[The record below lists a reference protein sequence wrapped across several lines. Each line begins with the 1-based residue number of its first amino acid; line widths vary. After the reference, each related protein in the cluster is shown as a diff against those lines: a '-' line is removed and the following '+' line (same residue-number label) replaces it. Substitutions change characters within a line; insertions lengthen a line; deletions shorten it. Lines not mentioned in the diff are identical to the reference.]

1 MANGT
6 TEEAG
11 YARGMEACERLL
23 NAIEARDY
31 AAIESCFAREATF
44 TALTPHR
51 LREHAGAMEAAAR
64 YRYWLEPLDD
74 FEVVESDCAQV
85 ADRVRIRY
93 RFRGVDPK
101 KGHQENE
108 HTGYATVEDGRIV
121 QMNLACAGFRP
132 QAARTL
138 SP

>member
-1 MANGT
+1 M
-6 TEEAG
+6 
-11 YARGMEACERLL
+11 
-23 NAIEARDY
+23 AIEARDY
-31 AAIESCFAREATF
+31 SAIEGCFAREATF

-51 LREHAGAMEAAAR
+51 LREHAGATEAAAR
-64 YRYWLEPLDD
+64 YRYWLDPLDN

-93 RFRGVDPK
+93 RFRGVDPEN
-101 KGHQENE
+101 GYQENE
-108 HTGYATVEDGRIV
+108 HTGYASVQDGRIA

-132 QAARTL
+132 LAERAA